1 MCDLMPALPRQD
13 LSADDVA
20 VVEPAVDERLEGAGH
35 AQVRGEVLERR
46 PRVLPDE
53 LVHAP
58 LPPLVPGR
66 YDERLVV
73 ADERLK
79 ALDERTTCNGAF
91 HPVGEKRIK

>member
-53 LVHAP
+53 LVRVGRPREQHLWLGDSQIVFP
-58 LPPLVPGR
+58 FGKRKVHPPV
-66 YDERLVV
+66 
-73 ADERLK
+73 
-79 ALDERTTCNGAF
+79 
-91 HPVGEKRIK
+91 

>member
-1 MCDLMPALPRQD
+1 MHELYLILPQSLLKR
-13 LSADDVA
+13 
-20 VVEPAVDERLEGAGH
+20 P
-35 AQVRGEVLERR
+35 VLL
-46 PRVLPDE
+46 LPDE

-58 LPPLVPGR
+58 LLPLVPGR
-66 YDERLVV
+66 HDERLVV